1 LTYFDIVTLVE
12 QANAL
17 VLIQEALHQG
27 ELSRCE
33 ALLYQAF
40 KNTPNPSPELIH
52 LSALWHHSCGRNH
65 QALQILRAL
74 LQQTQQLPHFIWN
87 DLGSLYAQNQQP
99 HLAEQCFMHA
109 LSQAPNILIYAF
121 NYARSLHDQTLYS
134 KAAGVYMELLRR
146 APEDKEYRAAA
157 IETFAEMGER
167 NQAQLLLS
175 EFKNNSDIEYIS
187 AQCFILRHPNTP
199 EKALDYLQQ
208 QVKAFDQGP
217 EVKALIG
224 FYARE
229 SNDYVLALQTY
240 TELSKI
246 QPTVIDWAILIGV
259 CLIEQKE
266 YTAAEQ
272 YLQPLVQEHP
282 LHPEVLLH
290 LGDVYNHLQKVSE
303 AIKYW
308 TSYISLV
315 PHNPEVLYNLGNL
328 FSSQKIYP
336 ESIQFFKQALVY
348 RPAFLEAWINLTLAY
363 YENREYA
370 AAEKAAYE
378 AIQISP
384 ENSRAHIGYGDALL
398 MQQKYEEGFNE
409 IEWRFA
415 EKNYQ
420 MFEYPAP
427 AWKGEDLQHKHIL
440 VMSEQGLGD
449 IIMFSRF
456 IFELQARYPEAKIS
470 FRCRPELTSLFT
482 HWPFD
487 LYVDRQSVF
496 RRRPELASLSDHRP
510 VDLYVDM
517 QSVDNLDY
525 AVALMSLLKLLKVI
539 PNQLAK
545 PTHLS
550 KSYTLSGS
558 LSEHIKTQKGPK
570 IGLVW
575 SSGEGLTQSKRS
587 FAPDLFINLVEKH
600 AHCHFYGLQK
610 GVPAQEN
617 PLSALANYTDL
628 ASHLHDFTDTAACC
642 QALDLVI
649 SVDTSV
655 AHLAGALN
663 TSVWI
668 LLPFSPDWRWGAK
681 GTTSAWYPSA
691 YLIRQ
696 NAANEWSSVIE
707 RVGEK
712 LSHHF
717 PPLAEILT
725 FD

>member
-1 LTYFDIVTLVE
+1 ME
-12 QANAL
+12 QAKAL

-33 ALLYQAF
+33 VLLYQAF
-40 KNTPNPSPELIH
+40 KNTTTPSPELIH
-52 LSALWHHSCGRNH
+52 LSALWNHSCGRRH

-121 NYARSLHDQTLYS
+121 NYARALHDQGLYS

-146 APEDKEYRAAA
+146 APEEKEYRAAA
-157 IETFAEMGER
+157 IETFTKMGELK
-167 NQAQLLLS
+167 QAQHLLS
-175 EFKNNSDIEYIS
+175 EFKNDSDINYIT
-187 AQCFILRHPNTP
+187 AQCFILQYPNTP
-199 EKALDYLQQ
+199 EKALHFLQK
-208 QVKAFDQGP
+208 QVKLP
-217 EVKALIG
+217 EQRSEVQALIG
-224 FYARE
+224 FYAQE

-246 QPTVIDWAILIGV
+246 QPAVLDWAILVGV
-259 CLIEQKE
+259 CLIAQKQ
-266 YTAAEQ
+266 YTAAEHHFQ
-272 YLQPLVQEHP
+272 TLAQKHP
-282 LHPEVLLH
+282 QHPEVLLH
-290 LGDVYNHLQKVSE
+290 LGDVYNHMQKTLD
-303 AIKYW
+303 AINYW
-308 TSYISLV
+308 TRYIALV

-328 FSSQKIYP
+328 FSSQKSYP
-336 ESIQFFKQALVY
+336 KSIQFFEQALSY
-348 RPAFLEAWINLTLAY
+348 RPDFLEAWINLTLAH

-378 AIQISP
+378 AVQISP

-420 MFEYPAP
+420 VFKYPAT

-456 IFELQARYPEAKIS
+456 IFDLQERYPEAKIS
-470 FRCRPELTSLFT
+470 FRCRPELASLFA

-487 LYVDRQSVF
+487 LYVDG
-496 RRRPELASLSDHRP
+496 
-510 VDLYVDM
+510 

-525 AVALMSLLKLLKVI
+525 AVALMSLLKLFKVV
-539 PNQLAK
+539 PNQLAE

-550 KSYTLSGS
+550 ISYALSES
-558 LSEHIKTQKGPK
+558 LSEHIKTQKAPN

-587 FAPDLFINLVEKH
+587 LAPDLFIDLIKEH
-600 AHCHFYGLQK
+600 THCHFYGLQK
-610 GVPAQEN
+610 GVSAQES
-617 PLSALANYTDL
+617 PLNALANYTDL
-628 ASHLHDFTDTAACC
+628 APHLHDFTDTAACC

-655 AHLAGALN
+655 AHLAGALK

-668 LLPFSPDWRWGAK
+668 LLPFSPDWRWGAE
-681 GTTSAWYPSA
+681 GTTSLWYPSA

-696 NAANEWSSVIE
+696 NATDEWSSVIE
-707 RVGEK
+707 HVKEK